1 MTISIRLD
9 KKTEDKLRQQLQQVD
24 MSLSDFVRD
33 AVREKMATYSAKTS
47 PYEAGKQL
55 FGQYASGRDDLSVQR
70 KSILK
75 EKIRAKHR
83 H

>member
-9 KKTEDKLRQQLQQVD
+9 KETESKLRQQLQQVD

-33 AVREKMATYSAKTS
+33 AVREKMANYSTKISA
-47 PYEAGKQL
+47 YEAGKQL
-55 FGQYASGRDDLSVQR
+55 FGQHHSGRNDLSSNR
-70 KSILK
+70 KALLK